1 MLQWNLE
8 NLNKGRIPLFWE
20 LNLPKET
27 DPATNRKTIE
37 KIATNRKTIKEQTNC
52 SRGIRSTLENN

>member
-8 NLNKGRIPLFWE
+8 NLNKGRIYLFWE

-27 DPATNRKTIE
+27 DPATNRKQLKKSLKNKQTIL
-37 KIATNRKTIKEQTNC
+37 KV
-52 SRGIRSTLENN
+52 LEVL